1 MKNLRYFL
9 EEENEKLIEI
19 KNIINSLNSEVD
31 LIIVEGEKDKRAL
44 IKAGFKKE
52 IIKCSSL
59 SLAEIEERIF
69 EISKN
74 KKLRVA
80 ILTDF
85 DEKGKEMNK
94 LFVSHFQGIGIK
106 INSFYRNK
114 IKEIME
120 KRNMIESL
128 GKIL

>member
-1 MKNLRYFL
+1 MRSFRNYL
-9 EEENEKLIEI
+9 EKENDRANEL
-19 KNIINSLNSEVD
+19 KNIINSLNSEIDV
-31 LIIVEGEKDKRAL
+31 IIVEGEKDRKAL

-59 SLAEIEERIF
+59 SLAEIESKIF

-74 KKLRVA
+74 KKLRIA
-80 ILTDF
+80 IFTDF

-94 LFVSHFQGIGIK
+94 LFVSHLQSFGIK

-114 IKEIME
+114 IKEIMGE
-120 KRNMIESL
+120 KKVIESL
-128 GKIL
+128 EKIL

>member
-1 MKNLRYFL
+1 MRNLRSYL
-9 EEENEKLIEI
+9 EKENERANEL
-19 KNIINSLNSEVD
+19 KNIINSLNSEIDV
-31 LIIVEGEKDKRAL
+31 IIVEGEKDRKAL
-44 IKAGFKKE
+44 IKAGFKKD

-59 SLAEIEERIF
+59 SLAEIENKMS

-80 ILTDF
+80 IFTDF

-114 IKEIME
+114 IKEIMGE
-120 KRNMIESL
+120 RKTIESL
-128 GKIL
+128 IKIL

>member
-1 MKNLRYFL
+1 MRNFREYLKI
-9 EEENEKLIEI
+9 ENEKLLEL
-19 KNIINSLNSEVD
+19 KNVIDSLNSDIDV
-31 LIIVEGEKDKRAL
+31 IIVEGEKDRRAL
-44 IKAGFKKE
+44 IKAGCKKE

-59 SLAEIEERIF
+59 SLAEIENKIF

-94 LFVSHFQGIGIK
+94 LFVSHFQSIGIK
-106 INSFYRNK
+106 INQFYRNK
-114 IKEIME
+114 IKEIMGE
-120 KRNMIESL
+120 RKMIESL
-128 GKIL
+128 IKIL